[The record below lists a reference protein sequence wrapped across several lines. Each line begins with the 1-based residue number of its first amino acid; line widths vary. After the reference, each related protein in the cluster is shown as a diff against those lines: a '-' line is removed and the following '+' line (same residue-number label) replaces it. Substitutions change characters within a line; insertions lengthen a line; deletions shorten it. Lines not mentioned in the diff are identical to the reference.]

1 MRCIRT
7 LCAYWHKCGYGGFSN
22 CMLHLRNMAIVYV
35 LDMLVY
41 VFGLPEG
48 GPYFVFTFTTSIW
61 NVWNDISLTW
71 QTLSQGKIFWLY
83 FGEIR
88 LFVPDFIN
96 EESFRPEEFFEV
108 FV

>member
-1 MRCIRT
+1 
-7 LCAYWHKCGYGGFSN
+7 
-22 CMLHLRNMAIVYV
+22 MLHLRNMVIVYV

-41 VFGLPEG
+41 VLGLPEG
-48 GPYFVFTFTTSIW
+48 GPYFVFTFTASVW
-61 NVWNDISLTW
+61 NVWNDISPTW

-88 LFVPDFIN
+88 LFVPDFIS